1 MTALADG
8 TRPEAGG
15 ARRPTPPFTAAHE
28 RLRAEIRDFVLT
40 RLRPHADAWEEAGW
54 FPSEAFG
61 WMAQAGYLGL
71 KFPAQYGGGDDTV
84 AAAVLVE
91 EMARC
96 GSGGVAAGLGA
107 HAGIALPPIAAFGTA
122 EQKQRY
128 LVPGL
133 RGELV
138 AALAITE
145 PGAGSD
151 VASIRTRA
159 RRVDGGYE
167 VNGSKTFI
175 TGGVRAD
182 ILVTAV
188 QTTEAGGHHGI
199 SFLIIE
205 RGPGVRSSALRKL
218 GWHASDTAE
227 IGFDDVFVPEE
238 NLLGGLH
245 QGFYLIMA
253 NFQWERLLMA
263 LGAVGAM
270 QAALEQTLGFLAGRP
285 DLARLQAI
293 RHRIAEIAVELHAGR
308 DVTYAAL
315 RRHVAGEDAVREVT
329 IAKLRTQ
336 RAAFDVI
343 DACVDIHGLDAPPEL
358 ERALRDARLGPIGG
372 GTDEIMKEILGRS
385 LGL

>member
-1 MTALADG
+1 VSDRA
-8 TRPEAGG
+8 PV
-15 ARRPTPPFTAAHE
+15 PPFTAEHA
-28 RLRAEIRDFVLT
+28 RLRLEIRRFVQE
-40 RLRPHADAWEEAGW
+40 RLRPHADDWEAAGW
-54 FPSEAFG
+54 FPNEVFG
-61 WMAQAGYLGL
+61 WVADAGYLGL
-71 KFPAQYGGGDDTV
+71 GFDDPV
-84 AAAVLVE
+84 AAAVWVE
-91 EMARC
+91 ELARC
-96 GSGGVAAGLGA
+96 GSGGLAAGLGA
-107 HAGIALPPIAAFGTA
+107 HSGIALPPIARFGS
-122 EQKQRY
+122 EELKERY
-128 LVPGL
+128 LAPGL
-133 RGELV
+133 RAELI

-151 VASIRTRA
+151 VAGIRTHA
-159 RRVDGGYE
+159 RRVEGGYV

-188 QTTEAGGHHGI
+188 TTDTAPSTPHRGL

-205 RGPGVRSSALRKL
+205 KRPGVYARPLRKL

-227 IGFDDVFVPEE
+227 IAFDDVFVPSE
-238 NLLGGLH
+238 NLLGRENE
-245 QGFYLIMA
+245 GFYLIMA

-270 QAALEQTLGFLAGRP
+270 QVCFEQTLAFLSGRE
-285 DLARLQAI
+285 DLRSQQAI
-293 RHRIAEIAVELHAGR
+293 RHRMAEIALEIEAGR

-315 RRHVAGEDAVREVT
+315 RRHLAGEDAVREVT

-336 RAAFDVI
+336 RSAFDVI
-343 DACVDIHGLDAPPEL
+343 DACVQIHGLDAPSEL

>member
-1 MTALADG
+1 MSDRA
-8 TRPEAGG
+8 PV
-15 ARRPTPPFTAAHE
+15 PPFTAEHE
-28 RLRAEIRDFVLT
+28 RLRLEMRRFVQE
-40 RLRPHADAWEEAGW
+40 RLRPHADEWEAAGW
-54 FPSEAFG
+54 FPNDVFEWVAD
-61 WMAQAGYLGL
+61 AGYLGL
-71 KFPAQYGGGDDTV
+71 GFEDPV
-84 AAAVLVE
+84 AAAVWVE
-91 EMARC
+91 ELARC
-96 GSGGVAAGLGA
+96 GSGGLAAGLGA
-107 HAGIALPPIAAFGTA
+107 HTGIALPPIARFGTDA
-122 EQKQRY
+122 QRERY
-128 LVPGL
+128 LARGL
-133 RGELV
+133 RGELI

-151 VASIRTRA
+151 VAGIRTHA
-159 RRVDGGYE
+159 RRVDGGYV
-167 VNGSKTFI
+167 VNGAKTFI

-188 QTTEAGGHHGI
+188 KTTQDGGHHGL

-205 RGPGVRSSALRKL
+205 RGPGVTSTPLRKL

-227 IGFDDVFVPEE
+227 IAFGDVFVPQE
-238 NLLGGLH
+238 NLLGAEH

-270 QAALEQTLGFLAGRP
+270 QVCFEQTLAFVRERA
-285 DLARLQAI
+285 DLRSQQAI
-293 RHRIAEIAVELHAGR
+293 RHQIAQIALELEAGR

-315 RRHVAGEDAVREVT
+315 RRHLAGEDAVREVT

-336 RAAFDVI
+336 RTAFDVI
-343 DACVDIHGLDAPPEL
+343 DACLQIHGLDAPAEL